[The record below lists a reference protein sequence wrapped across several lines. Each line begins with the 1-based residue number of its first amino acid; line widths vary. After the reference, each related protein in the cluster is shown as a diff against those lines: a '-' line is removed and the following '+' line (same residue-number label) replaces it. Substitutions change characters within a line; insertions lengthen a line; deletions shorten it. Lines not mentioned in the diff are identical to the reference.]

1 MAGGA
6 HVTVDAAR
14 REHARRASAGSGRA
28 VWPTAAVAV
37 AFSLA
42 QLVLVRPGLGLGW
55 DETVYVSQVSGH
67 APASF
72 FSAPRARGVSLL
84 VAPVATWS
92 SSTALLRIYLVLLS
106 GLALFLAL
114 RAWRGLFPVRVLAF
128 GGALFASL
136 WVTLFYGPQAM
147 PNYWVAV
154 AALAAVACFL
164 RAPTDRGALWGLAGS
179 AVLMAWMR
187 PVDAVW
193 ATLPLLALGLARRR
207 WRALAVL
214 LAGLAAGAA
223 EWVVEAYAS
232 YGGLARR
239 LSDGSAIQGG
249 LGWHFAVVDQLRSL
263 GGRTLCRPCTG
274 ALPHPLV
281 TLWWFALPVLAAL
294 ALVVAVRAR
303 RAARTLLPL
312 ACAATAAFPYLF
324 LIGYAAPRFLLPA
337 YALLAI
343 PVADALVHLT
353 TGSRRAHAPNRHPA
367 RHPGRR
373 MAPRPAQ
380 RSASR
385 LIPRP
390 IRRLSPRPDWRTVP
404 RPLPGTARRSS
415 QDPVR
420 RPGSHPAPSPARR
433 PLVLAVVCVGLA
445 VHLAVQLAVLL
456 HVVGAATTAHD
467 AWARTAAEM
476 QRRGVRAPCLVT
488 GHEAI
493 PVAFAAGCSS
503 AATAGPNANIT
514 EDGIVRTA
522 RRTPVATLVPTGS
535 APPRYARDWP
545 SVPVGA
551 VRLYYAV
558 PGAAS

>member
-1 MAGGA
+1 MAGSA
-6 HVTVDAAR
+6 HATADAASQ
-14 REHARRASAGSGRA
+14 EHARRASAGSGRA
-28 VWPTAAVAV
+28 VWPAAAVAA

-42 QLVLVRPGLGLGW
+42 QLVLVRPGMGLGW

-84 VAPVATWS
+84 VAPVAAWS
-92 SSTALLRIYLVLLS
+92 SSTALLRIYLAVLS

-114 RAWRGLFPVRVLAF
+114 RAWRGLFPVRCLAL

-164 RAPTDRGALWGLAGS
+164 RAPTDRGALSGLAGS

-193 ATLPLLALGLARRR
+193 ATLPLLALGLARRHR
-207 WRALAVL
+207 RALLVL

-223 EWVVEAYAS
+223 EWVAEAYAS

-281 TLWWFALPVLAAL
+281 TLWWCALPLLAVLAL
-294 ALVVAVRAR
+294 AVAVRAR
-303 RAARTLLPL
+303 RPLATLLPL

-343 PVADALVHLT
+343 PVADALARLT
-353 TGSRRAHAPNRHPA
+353 TRSRGAPSSGGRPAPAARTTVRPSPPTARHPA
-367 RHPGRR
+367 
-373 MAPRPAQ
+373 
-380 RSASR
+380 
-385 LIPRP
+385 L
-390 IRRLSPRPDWRTVP
+390 
-404 RPLPGTARRSS
+404 RPLA
-415 QDPVR
+415 
-420 RPGSHPAPSPARR
+420 
-433 PLVLAVVCVGLA
+433 LASVGVCLA
-445 VHLAVQLAVLL
+445 AHLAVQLVVLL
-456 HVVGAATTAHD
+456 HVVGAATDAHD
-467 AWARTAAEM
+467 AWGRTAAEM
-476 QRRGVRAPCLVT
+476 RRRGVRPPCLVT

-493 PVAFAAGCSS
+493 PVAFAAGCAS
-503 AATAGPNANIT
+503 AATAGPNTNTT
-514 EDGIVRTA
+514 EDGIARTA
-522 RRTPVATLVPTGS
+522 RHTPVATLVPAGS

-551 VRLYYAV
+551 VRLYYVV